1 MRMEEKMSS
10 QILAHTN
17 GRRPNLAGSALE
29 ALARPVIDGLSAF
42 ARRFM
47 AALHESRQRQADRL
61 IRRYGDLIDD
71 SND

>member
-1 MRMEEKMSS
+1 MSS
-10 QILAHTN
+10 QILARAN
-17 GRRPNLAGSALE
+17 GWRSNLTGSALE
-29 ALARPVIDGLSAF
+29 ALARPVINGLSAF

-47 AALHESRQRQADRL
+47 AALHESRQREADRL